1 MSLAALRALN
11 FDAVIDFDDV
21 KTYERFKFLS
31 DLRAP
36 CVIGFNKENISCM
49 TSQSP
54 FMIAKAIFPPAINRW
69 LSFLA

>member
-36 CVIGFNKENISCM
+36 CVIGFN
-49 TSQSP
+49 
-54 FMIAKAIFPPAINRW
+54 
-69 LSFLA
+69 